1 MNAIRHLTWFNRLFL
16 VVMVGG
22 AVWCLAVGIW
32 WWTALLLV
40 GVAYLAV
47 AYRQALRG
55 GGTDRSRVNAVQ
67 PFDERESAAS
77 TWAFNVT
84 GQVAV
89 LALMALFV
97 AQTAMQGGQPDT
109 IVVLLLLLVA
119 GTWGVAI
126 QVATRRA

>member
-1 MNAIRHLTWFNRLFL
+1 MTALRHLTWFNRLFL
-16 VVMVGG
+16 AVMLGG
-22 AVWCLAVGIW
+22 AVWCLAVGIRW
-32 WWTALLLV
+32 WAAVLPV

-55 GGTDRSRVNAVQ
+55 KGTDRSRVNAVQ

-77 TWAFNVT
+77 TWAFNIT

-89 LALMALFV
+89 LALMAIFV
-97 AQTAMQGGQPDT
+97 AQTATRDGQPDT
-109 IVVLLLLLVA
+109 VVVLLLLLVA